1 MIREILKDDL
11 DGLLRL
17 YMQLHNNPMPEKTV
31 ELLQI
36 YYRFGTIF
44 FVKIFYVILFP
55 SFFSLSGFVMPCGKI

>member
-17 YMQLHNNPMPEKTV
+17 YMQLHNNPMPEKTA

-36 YYRFGTIF
+36 WDNIF
-44 FVKIFYVILFP
+44 NDKGDSQKV
-55 SFFSLSGFVMPCGKI
+55 CC

>member
-36 YYRFGTIF
+36 WDNIF
-44 FVKIFYVILFP
+44 QDKKIHTDLYPSLYHLACSWYILA
-55 SFFSLSGFVMPCGKI
+55 